1 MNVHHL
7 ELFYYVATHGGIT
20 EAVRNIPYG
29 IQQPAVSSQIIQ
41 LEETLGVTLFQRRP
55 FALTPAGVRLFEF
68 IKPFFGNLESIAAE
82 LAGRSHQDIRIGASE
97 VILRDHMPA
106 LVHNVRRRFPD
117 IRLTL
122 RNGYQPQLEEW
133 LQKKEIDLAVTLL
146 GDNPLPGL
154 QSVSL
159 LKLPLILLIPKQ
171 SGLSSLDDLWK
182 KKKVTE
188 VLISLPGN
196 EIICKSFQRDL
207 GRMKVEWVP
216 RMEVSSLELI
226 QTYVENGYGF
236 GLTLEI
242 PNQSPS
248 KRIRKLRLDGFQEVE
263 FGVLWQGSLS
273 PLAQAFL
280 DEIKARVLTLPGLPA
295 SHTNSTRTAKP

>member
-55 FALTPAGVRLFEF
+55 FALTPAGTRLFEF

-82 LAGRSHQDIRIGASE
+82 LAGRSRQDIRIGASE

-106 LVHNVRRRFPD
+106 LVHNVRRKFPD

-146 GDNPLPGL
+146 GDNPPPGL

-159 LKLPLILLIPKQ
+159 LKLPLILLVPKQ

-182 KKKVTE
+182 KRKVTE

-226 QTYVENGYGF
+226 QTYVENGYGL

-242 PNQSPS
+242 PNQNPS

-280 DEIKARVLTLPGLPA
+280 DEIKARVLTLPGLETGREA
-295 SHTNSTRTAKP
+295 R